1 MMHGRHLVPVLLLLL
16 LLLLGVTTGT
26 GTGTADDAG
35 AGDEGLDPFRNDTNN
50 YNISDTTTSNSSN
63 NISNSN
69 SNSSSL
75 NNSNTTA
82 NPSGIIEHHET
93 WMIVGLGITT
103 VALLICLSSLVAVLY
118 YRQHPLLKLA
128 QPCFIT
134 SINLGAVWIA
144 LSGYYVTI
152 ATTVTTNRVPE
163 FLSSMCM

>member
-1 MMHGRHLVPVLLLLL
+1 MHVRHLVTALLQLILLLVVGG
-16 LLLLGVTTGT
+16 GVTTGT
-26 GTGTADDAG
+26 GIGTGTADDAG
-35 AGDEGLDPFRNDTNN
+35 AGDEGLDPFRNYTDNN
-50 YNISDTTTSNSSN
+50 SNNTIAANSNTTTSSLQYNS
-63 NISNSN
+63 
-69 SNSSSL
+69 
-75 NNSNTTA
+75 SNTTA